1 MYDTFYIGQAITQSQ
16 ITGDKI
22 MTIANAKTLLNNAFA
37 AAKAGNLIEAARLGV
52 AAQRESRA
60 SRSKFAADVVMNGHT
75 LAVLRGQMAAS
86 SMVYSSAVKSEAG
99 RIVVESKWLLAN

>member
-1 MYDTFYIGQAITQSQ
+1 
-16 ITGDKI
+16 

-37 AAKAGNLIEAARLGV
+37 AAKSGNLIEAARLGL
-52 AAQRESRA
+52 AAQREASK

-86 SMVYSSAVKSEAG
+86 SMVYNSDVKSEAG
-99 RIVVESKWLLAN
+99 RIVSESKWLLAH